1 MLDLRNKRI
10 TVMGLGR
17 FGGGIAVA
25 KWLVDQ
31 GAKVLVTDKD
41 PADKLADSVSQLT
54 GLPIQFSLGEHREG
68 DFRAADLIVASPAV
82 PLNNTYL
89 QAARAAGVPITTE
102 MRLFVERCP
111 SRRMLGVTGTKG
123 KSTTTSMLGAMLSKK
138 FKTWVGGNLGGSL
151 LPDLV
156 HMKPDHLVLLEL
168 SSYMLEHL
176 RPMRWSPHVA
186 VLTMVAQDH
195 VEWHGSVDAYIDAKK
210 VLLAFQKPG
219 DFAVF
224 NATCPQCMNLT
235 QATQAKVVLFGLEG
249 RRPFELTIPGIH
261 NQINAQGAFAAAA
274 CLGVSWEEAQ
284 SALLHNFKPLPH
296 RLQLVH
302 EERGVRFYNDSI
314 ATIPEAAIAALA
326 SFPAGKVIQIVGG
339 RQKDLSLDEMCATLA
354 TKAKAVLC
362 IGEKGPDIG
371 RAVRQ
376 CSGTTA
382 TVHDCT
388 DLAGA
393 LRTAKCIAQSGD
405 IVLLS
410 TGCKSYDQFTNFEQR
425 GDAFAR
431 LARGN

>member
-31 GAKVLVTDKD
+31 GASVLVTDKD
-41 PADKLADSVSQLT
+41 PADKLADSVSQLA
-54 GLPIQFSLGEHREG
+54 GLPIQFWLGGHREE
-68 DFRAADLIVASPAV
+68 DFRDAELIVASPAV
-82 PLNNTYL
+82 PLNNPYL

-111 SRRMLGVTGTKG
+111 ARRMLGVTGTKG

-151 LPDLV
+151 LPDLAR
-156 HMKPDHLVLLEL
+156 MKPEDLVLLEL

-186 VLTMVAQDH
+186 LMTMVAQDH

-210 VLLAFQKPG
+210 VLVAFQKPT

-224 NATCPQCMNLT
+224 NATCSQCMELT

-284 SALLHNFKPLPH
+284 SALVHDFKPLPH

-339 RQKDLSLDEMCATLA
+339 RQKDLSLEEMCTTLA

-371 RAVRQ
+371 KVIRQ
-376 CSGTTA
+376 RSGTTA
-382 TVHDCT
+382 AVHDCA

-393 LRTAKCIAQSGD
+393 LRTAKTIAQPGD
-405 IVLLS
+405 VVLLS
-410 TGCKSYDQFTNFEQR
+410 TGCKSYDQFVNFEQR

-431 LARGN
+431 LARAH